1 MTSRAKKTTYRDWL
15 LAVVAGVFIG
25 TVGGAGADV
34 DVSQSPLY
42 VGSDVPGNLTF
53 VPSVEFPTVISK
65 ANLSDTY
72 SATSRFVGYFDSEKC
87 YRYHYSDTESDRYF
101 YPVSMLGNNP
111 GSYACTGAGVWA
123 GNFLNWA
130 ATQTID
136 PFRSALTGG
145 YRSRDTTSETLL
157 EKAVADR
164 VATSN
169 FPRRS
174 ISNNATLIAGGT
186 GAQWQNFNMRI
197 DGLGNQMFF
206 ANGNLVDPSSNQQI
220 AYDPSKHSLN
230 GSFLRPDGS
239 PCTTILNLGCVRD
252 TTLTF
257 QVSVR
262 VKVCDASLGTAYLED
277 NCVAYPSGY
286 YKPEGLIQQYSKR
299 IRYSIFGYKNVD
311 IQQGAGADSGILRA
325 KQKFVGPFTY
335 NPDEGRLAN
344 AASEWDPQTGVIY
357 QNPDTAD
364 AAATSAMIGTDPNY
378 QIVNSGVINYLNKF
392 GQLKTGKN
400 VKSYDDVSELYYAAI
415 RYFKH
420 QGNIA
425 AYSALSGSAQTRYQQ
440 ADGFPVITNWNDPIS
455 YRCQV
460 NVILGI
466 GDTNTHYDKNL
477 PGNGSNLGGEP
488 SKPQEVTN
496 DTSVDVLARMRQIWR
511 KEGFNATDAANRATA
526 SSFNGN
532 GNSAYIAALAYDA
545 HTKDLRPDN
554 ASDGLPG
561 KQTLS
566 THWVDVV
573 EYGDY
578 KSPNTNQYWLT
589 TKYGGF
595 RVPEGYDP
603 ETNINALADSTW
615 WDGSSYVNGNTGYKK
630 PDNYY
635 LAADAEKMVASLR
648 QAFERILEEMKGSA
662 ASLASNTTKLEAGA
676 RTYQSVFYSG
686 TWRGDVVA
694 YDVNQT
700 TGALTQA
707 WSASAQFPAWDTR
720 TIKFVNS
727 NGNLDNFA
735 YGRLSGTPL
744 SSATQNQINYLR
756 GDRSQEKANGG
767 VLRTRTG
774 ILGDIVNSQ
783 PVYVGAP
790 NPRLYTTA
798 TFNGASTYA
807 SFAAAKSTRTPM
819 IYVGANDGML
829 HGFDAGTGAE
839 KFAFV
844 PRAAM
849 TGLLNYTDPNYE
861 HRYYVD
867 GELTVSDVYSG
878 GSWRSVLIGT
888 MGRGG
893 KGMFALDV
901 TDPNNITLLW
911 DKTSTTTD
919 LVGLGN
925 NLGKPIIGQLANG
938 QWYVMLGN
946 GPNSSG
952 DSADLILVNAI
963 TGASS
968 RIQTGS
974 SGNNGLSGVLAWSS
988 NNDFIVDR
996 LYAGDLNGNVW
1007 RFNMTGASGT
1017 ASRLFSASYGA
1028 KAQPITAAP
1037 TAAKDPAT
1045 GLTWVFFG
1053 TGKYLSSGDLGNKDV
1068 QSWYGLI
1075 DRGSTIPSSRATLNK
1090 VNILQEGTVNG
1101 FAVRVIEDKPSAGQD
1116 GWYMDLLSPP
1126 GTPQGE
1132 RMVVS
1137 NFFQG
1142 TALIGTTRIPDS
1154 GDVCSPSGKGFVMA
1168 INPFTGGRLSQSFF
1182 DLDGSGGSSTG
1193 DTLNGTPV
1201 SGIGLDSS
1209 PNSPIF
1215 IGNQMQIA
1223 LDNASTTTLGTNS
1236 SALSM
1241 KRVSWRELL
1250 RNN

>member
-15 LAVVAGVFIG
+15 LAVVAGLFIG

-42 VGSDVPGNLTF
+42 VGSDVPGNLAF

-72 SATSRFVGYFDSEKC
+72 SASSRFVGYFDSEKC
-87 YRYHYSDTESDRYF
+87 YRYHYSATESDRYF
-101 YPVSMLGNNP
+101 YPVSLLGNNP
-111 GSYACTGAGVWA
+111 SSYACAGAGVWA

-145 YRSRDTTSETLL
+145 YRSRDTASETLL

-174 ISNNATLIAGGT
+174 IRNNATLIAGGT

-220 AYDPSKHSLN
+220 AYDPSKHALN
-230 GSFLRPDGS
+230 GSFLKPDGS
-239 PCTTILNLGCVRD
+239 PCDTLLNLGCVPD

-286 YKPEGLIQQYSKR
+286 YKPEGLIQQYAKR
-299 IRYSIFGYKNVD
+299 IRYSIFGYKNTDDPAV
-311 IQQGAGADSGILRA
+311 DSGILRA
-325 KQKFVGPFTY
+325 NQKFVGPYTY
-335 NPDEGRLAN
+335 NPDQGTLAN
-344 AASEWDPQTGVIY
+344 AAREWDPQTGVIY
-357 QNPDTAD
+357 QNPDVAD
-364 AAATSAMIGTDPNY
+364 AAATNAAIGGTDPRY

-392 GQLKTGKN
+392 GQLNTGKN

-425 AYSALSGSAQTRYQQ
+425 AYSSLSGNAQQRYQQ
-440 ADGFPVITNWNDPIS
+440 ADGFPVITQWNDPIS
-455 YRCQV
+455 YRCQI

-466 GDTNTHYDKNL
+466 GDTNTHLDKNL
-477 PGNGSNLGGEP
+477 PGNTTNLSGEP
-488 SKPQEVTN
+488 ATPPEVTR
-496 DTSVDVLARMRQIWR
+496 DTSVSVIDRMTQIWR
-511 KEGFNATDAANRATA
+511 KEGKSANDAA
-526 SSFNGN
+526 SSAVTSQFNSDK
-532 GNSAYIAALAYDA
+532 NSAYIAALAYDA
-545 HTKDLRPDN
+545 HTKDLRPDT

-578 KSPNTNQYWLT
+578 KSPSTNQYWLT

-603 ETNINALADSTW
+603 ETNISALADSTW
-615 WDGSSYVNGNTGYKK
+615 WDGSSYVNGNTNYKK

-707 WSASAQFPAWDTR
+707 WSAGAQLPAWDTR

-735 YGRLSGTPL
+735 YGKLAGTPL
-744 SSATQNQINYLR
+744 SSATQNQINYMR

-767 VLRTRTG
+767 VLRTRSG

-798 TFNGASTYA
+798 TFNGASAYA
-807 SFAAAKSTRTPM
+807 SFAAAKSTRAPM

-829 HGFDAGTGAE
+829 HGFDASTGAE

-844 PRAAM
+844 PKAAM
-849 TGLLNYTDPNYE
+849 TGLLDYTDPNYQ

-925 NLGKPIIGQLANG
+925 NLGKPIIGQLADG
-938 QWYVMLGN
+938 QWYAMLGN
-946 GPNSSG
+946 GPNSTS
-952 DSADLILVNAI
+952 DSAYLILVNISGGAATQI
-963 TGASS
+963 AAGTGTS
-968 RIQTGS
+968 
-974 SGNNGLSGVLAWSS
+974 NGLSGVLAWSS
-988 NNDFIVDR
+988 NNNFIVDR
-996 LYAGDLNGNVW
+996 LYAGDLAGNLWAFDMSGV
-1007 RFNMTGASGT
+1007 RGT
-1017 ASRLFSASYGA
+1017 ARRLFSASYA
-1028 KAQPITAAP
+1028 SKAQPITAAP

-1075 DRGSTIPSSRATLNK
+1075 DRGSTIPSNRSTLNK

-1101 FAVRVIEDKPSAGQD
+1101 FAVRVIEDKPNAGQD

-1201 SGIGLDSS
+1201 SGIGLNSS